1 MNQDW
6 FMEGARER
14 AAVSNLWMF
23 AWHLESRKFGCR
35 ILLNQRSQKSRNQ
48 PDFHKI
54 SNCKANIGSLSP
66 DWTRP
71 KANCIKDDGKQ
82 QHPERITKNTR
93 DRLAQELLDN
103 GNISEAK
110 INMLTHMSGTDPS
123 DILEAS
129 PDVDF
134 DFNDAEQPLPPK
146 VKNNRSKSEPLPVSG
161 SPEERAKTQRIIER
175 NNQGSFSPY

>member
-1 MNQDW
+1 
-6 FMEGARER
+6 
-14 AAVSNLWMF
+14 
-23 AWHLESRKFGCR
+23 
-35 ILLNQRSQKSRNQ
+35 
-48 PDFHKI
+48 
-54 SNCKANIGSLSP
+54 
-66 DWTRP
+66 
-71 KANCIKDDGKQ
+71 
-82 QHPERITKNTR
+82 
-93 DRLAQELLDN
+93 
-103 GNISEAK
+103 
-110 INMLTHMSGTDPS
+110 MLTHMSGTDPS